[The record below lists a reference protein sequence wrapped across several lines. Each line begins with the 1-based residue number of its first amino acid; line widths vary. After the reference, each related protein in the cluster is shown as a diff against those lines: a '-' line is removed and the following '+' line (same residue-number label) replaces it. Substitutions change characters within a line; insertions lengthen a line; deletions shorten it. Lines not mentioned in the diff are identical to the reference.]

1 MMLNVFCISRSP
13 NTLVKEGTGRPPF
26 SKAFTY
32 HFVPIAFGFPI
43 WQGLPYRRYHVL
55 TMANTTNTYEKE
67 FGMDNRPTPPSFDDD
82 DDDDDD
88 DDGDSTFCEQVF
100 EQIPNI

>member
-1 MMLNVFCISRSP
+1 
-13 NTLVKEGTGRPPF
+13 
-26 SKAFTY
+26 
-32 HFVPIAFGFPI
+32 
-43 WQGLPYRRYHVL
+43 
-55 TMANTTNTYEKE
+55 MADTTNTYEKE
-67 FGMDNRPTPPSFDDD
+67 FGLDNRPTPPSFDDD